1 MAKINSRAAD
11 QQRHERWRE
20 LLARWQ
26 SSGLSQAAFCRRE
39 RIHVWQFAWWKKRG
53 ATCSDVA
60 TMCAERLRFRCS
72 GSGCDCQATCLSVTM
87 GRCLRPW
94 GWREC
99 SGYSHLGG
107 GDRTVYFFGGHAF
120 RPMKSGQNDVT

>member
-1 MAKINSRAAD
+1 MDRRATMAKINSRAAD

-87 GRCLRPW
+87 GRWLRL
-94 GWREC
+94 C
-99 SGYSHLGG
+99 
-107 GDRTVYFFGGHAF
+107 GDGASV
-120 RPMKSGQNDVT
+120 SVTATRAVGIELSTFSADMHFAR